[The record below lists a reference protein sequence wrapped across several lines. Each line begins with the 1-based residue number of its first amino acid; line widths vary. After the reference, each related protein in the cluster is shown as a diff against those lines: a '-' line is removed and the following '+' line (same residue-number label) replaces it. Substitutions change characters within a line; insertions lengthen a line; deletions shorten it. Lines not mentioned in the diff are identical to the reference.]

1 MEGCIKMDVKKNL
14 ISLTVAIVVCI
25 CYCCETGSL
34 ADTKKSNQ
42 QKQVNLSPGYS
53 RSARLSTALR
63 NKAVYKQLQ
72 QTVDL
77 SALTLHTS
85 FGEALD
91 VLRNSTE
98 PQLKVV
104 VMWRDLSDNANI
116 ERDTTILMD
125 GVSGI
130 KLRAGLDILLRA
142 VSNTFAKLGYIVKD
156 GIIIIASK
164 DSLPVKMQTR
174 VYDISDLVAMP
185 ARYGFG
191 FGPGFGRGSPAG
203 AYNGQRG
210 QLPAGLRNGR
220 VTYNRSNAGRT
231 GRGAMALWG
240 PERTG
245 RRTSRLTRLVRDTV
259 RPNRWR

>member
-1 MEGCIKMDVKKNL
+1 MEGCIKMDAKRNL
-14 ISLTVAIVVCI
+14 ILLTVAIVVCI
-25 CYCCETGSL
+25 CCCCETGAL

-42 QKQVNLSPGYS
+42 KKQVNLSPGNS
-53 RSARLSTALR
+53 RSARLSNALR
-63 NKAVYKQLQ
+63 NKAAYKQLQ

-77 SALTLHTS
+77 SALTLHTT
-85 FGEALD
+85 FEEALD
-91 VLRNSTE
+91 MLRNSTE

-116 ERDTTILMD
+116 EPDTTILID

-142 VSNTFAKLGYIVKD
+142 VSNEFAKLGYIVKD
-156 GIIIIASK
+156 GIIIIATK

-174 VYDISDLVAMP
+174 VYDISDLAAMP

-191 FGPGFGRGSPAG
+191 FGPGFGRGRPPG

-210 QLPAGLRNGR
+210 QFPPGLRNGR
-220 VTYNRSNAGRT
+220 PAYNRSNGRRT
-231 GRGAMALWG
+231 GRGAMAVLG

-245 RRTSRLTRLVRDTV
+245 RRASRLNRLVRGTV

>member
-1 MEGCIKMDVKKNL
+1 MDAKKNL

-25 CYCCETGSL
+25 CCCCETGAL

-42 QKQVNLSPGYS
+42 KKQVNLSPGYS
-53 RSARLSTALR
+53 RSARLSNALR
-63 NKAVYKQLQ
+63 NKATYKQLQ
-72 QTVDL
+72 QKVDL
-77 SALTLHTS
+77 SALTLHTTFS
-85 FGEALD
+85 EAIEI
-91 VLRNSTE
+91 VSNSTE

-130 KLRAGLDILLRA
+130 KLHAGLDILLRA
-142 VSNTFAKLGYIVKD
+142 ISNKFAKLGYIVKD

-164 DSLPVKMQTR
+164 DSLPVRMQTR

-191 FGPGFGRGSPAG
+191 FRQGFGRGRPTG

-210 QLPAGLRNGR
+210 QFPAGLRNSR
-220 VTYNRSNAGRT
+220 AAYNRSNGRRT
-231 GRGAMALWG
+231 GRGEMALWG

-245 RRTSRLTRLVRDTV
+245 RRASRLTRLVRDTV

>member
-14 ISLTVAIVVCI
+14 ILLTVAIVVCI
-25 CYCCETGSL
+25 CCCCEAGAL
-34 ADTKKSNQ
+34 ADTKTSNQ
-42 QKQVNLSPGYS
+42 KKQGNLSPGNS
-53 RSARLSTALR
+53 RNARLSNALR
-63 NKAVYKQLQ
+63 NKAAYKQLQ

-77 SALTLHTS
+77 SALTLHTT
-85 FGEALD
+85 FEEALD

-116 ERDTTILMD
+116 EPDTTILID

-156 GIIIIASK
+156 GIIIITSK
-164 DSLPVKMQTR
+164 DSLPVRMQTR

-185 ARYGFG
+185 ARYGFV
-191 FGPGFGRGSPAG
+191 PGFGRGRPTG

-210 QLPAGLRNGR
+210 QIPTGQRNGR
-220 VTYNRSNAGRT
+220 AAYNRGNGRRT
-231 GRGAMALWG
+231 GRGAMAVWG

-245 RRTSRLTRLVRDTV
+245 RRASRLNRLVRDTV